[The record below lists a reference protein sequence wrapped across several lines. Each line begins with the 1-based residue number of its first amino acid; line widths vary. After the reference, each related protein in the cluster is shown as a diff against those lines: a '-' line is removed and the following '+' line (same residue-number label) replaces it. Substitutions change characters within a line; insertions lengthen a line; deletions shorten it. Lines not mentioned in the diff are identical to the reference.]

1 MNRVCKALF
10 ALRDQGDL
18 LDPFVQVYLFG
29 SGLVSETPTDV
40 DILLV
45 YERANIRRVRTASS
59 KIRKTLFSALSGLDV
74 DFTTLSESELT
85 ETQFLDKVA
94 YRLIKG

>member
-1 MNRVCKALF
+1 MNRVCEALF
-10 ALRDQGDL
+10 ALGDRGDL

-29 SGLVSETPTDV
+29 SSLTSDTPTDV

-45 YERANIRRVRTASS
+45 YRRADLPRVHTAGAEIRE
-59 KIRKTLFSALSGLDV
+59 ALSSAFPGLDV

-85 ETQFLDKVA
+85 ETKFLDRVA
-94 YRLIKG
+94 YRQIKD